1 MRKRK
6 SYYFTLLSH
15 FLVGSLIPIIAILAM
30 NLQSLGVIKEQ
41 TVLSNQNTLQ
51 QVVRLLDSE
60 IEEMSHSCME
70 IATLSDVKR
79 YLATSESDPS
89 TAGFLRY
96 SIRMQLTEYKNENLK
111 DIILYYP
118 REKYVISGING
129 STNVEDYY
137 KIYYGQYEDIREDF
151 FANLE
156 QASGTPT
163 MRVMN
168 PWGQQRYLCIT
179 MQSKGKSQD
188 SFVISFVLDA
198 NYLSSLLGD
207 SYAGNGGL
215 LLFNRDKVLLLSG
228 SKERVNYSLEGYN
241 DSSAPYDTSFDG
253 EDYTMQVYHSEAI
266 NCYYAFATPSAYFWD
281 QHRQMQTFSIVSI
294 ALCVIVSMV
303 MALFTSKRTYKPVR
317 ELVDTLRNQKDNT
330 DYEKLRTNE
339 FAFVKDY
346 FRSETQENRKL
357 NREVSANKRDRLIL
371 QILEG
376 KFQEGNG
383 NAAAMEK
390 MGGTL
395 RSDRFASGLIQVE
408 QHSDWKHGELSFVLH
423 NVFEEIFNRT
433 DLGYLLY
440 VSEYRYAFLIN
451 LAVGADA
458 EHVSAMLQEGKTFLH
473 TQLGLEMTIGCSK
486 IEEGLQE
493 IESTYE
499 QAKCALRYRYIFGK
513 NTVISYYD
521 LEGRHFAYR
530 NTAQGNLYA
539 RFDHYINQTGAD
551 DCAAQFVSRVFE
563 EYNINRE
570 MSMETME
577 CFKFDVVNSIIH
589 IGLEYT
595 LSLEGRQQMIQ
606 TLLDKQT
613 LAEFE
618 EYLAQV
624 LENLRRER
632 LEQQESA
639 GICADS
645 RACIEKHYSDPQ
657 MSLSYLSESMGM
669 SASYLSRLYKQKY
682 GVSVLQDIT
691 RIRLVNAKRLLQDT
705 DLNVTEIAEKTGF
718 SNSNVFIKVFKKWE
732 GLTPGQYKE
741 LYRSTVQ

>member
-6 SYYFTLLSH
+6 SYYFTILSH
-15 FLVGSLIPIIAILAM
+15 FLVGSLIPIVAILAM

-51 QVVRLLDSE
+51 QVVRQLDAE
-60 IEEMSHSCME
+60 IEEMNRSCME

-79 YLATSESDPS
+79 YPATSKSDPGAAS
-89 TAGFLRY
+89 FLCY
-96 SIRMQLTEYKNENLK
+96 SIRMQLAEYKNEKLE

-118 REKYVISGING
+118 EEGYVISGINA

-137 KIYYGQYEDIREDF
+137 RIYYGQEDMREDLF
-151 FANLE
+151 SNLE
-156 QASGTPT
+156 QVPGYLSL
-163 MRVMN
+163 RVIN
-168 PWGQQRYLCIT
+168 PWGEHSYLCIT
-179 MQSKGKSQD
+179 TQGKAKGQD
-188 SFVISFVLDA
+188 SYVVSIILEA

-207 SYAGNGGL
+207 SHAEQGGSL
-215 LLFNRDKVLLLSG
+215 LLFDQDKELLLAEN
-228 SKERVNYSLEGYN
+228 KERVNYSLADYN
-241 DSSAPYDTSFDG
+241 GSSAPYDTSFDG
-253 EDYTMQVYHSEAI
+253 EDYTMQVYHSEEI

-281 QHRQMQTFSIVSI
+281 QHRQMQAFSIVSI
-294 ALCVIVSMV
+294 VLCVIMSTV
-303 MALFTSKRTYKPVR
+303 MAWFTSRRTYKPMR
-317 ELVDTLRNQKDNT
+317 EFVHTLRSQKDMGEYK
-330 DYEKLRTNE
+330 DLRTNE
-339 FAFVKDY
+339 FEFMKDY
-346 FRSETQENRKL
+346 FHNETQENRKL
-357 NREVSANKRDRLIL
+357 SKEISANKRDRLVL
-371 QILEG
+371 QLLEG
-376 KFQEGNG
+376 KFQGENG

-390 MGGTL
+390 VGGVL

-408 QHSDWKHGELSFVLH
+408 QHSDWKHNELSFVLH

-458 EHVSAMLQEGKTFLH
+458 EHVSAMLHEGRTFLH

-493 IESTYE
+493 INSTYE

-530 NTAQGNLYA
+530 NTTQGNLYA
-539 RFDHYINQTGAD
+539 RFDYYINQTGGGTD
-551 DCAAQFVSRVFE
+551 TAQFVSRVFE
-563 EYNINRE
+563 EYSINRE
-570 MSMETME
+570 MSLETME

-595 LSLEGRQQMIQ
+595 LSQEGRQQMIQ

-613 LAEFE
+613 LGEFE
-618 EYLAQV
+618 QYLAQV

-632 LEQQESA
+632 QEQQESA
-639 GICADS
+639 GICTNS
-645 RACIEKHYSDPQ
+645 RAYIEKNYSDPQ
-657 MSLSYLSESMGM
+657 MSLSYLSENMGM

-691 RIRLVNAKRLLQDT
+691 RIRLVNAKRLLQET

-741 LYRSTVQ
+741 LYRSTIQ